1 MLRSIALALG
11 IVLVPAMA
19 SAQATEGVLKRVAA
33 SKTVAI
39 AYRADASPF
48 SFLDDSKQPVG
59 FSIDLCRRVVSQIA
73 QQIGVEGVQ
82 IKWVPVTI
90 ETRISAVEKGQAD
103 MECGSTTV
111 TLARS
116 KQVNFS
122 SYIFV
127 DGTGILVKS
136 GTTTNRLADMGGKK
150 IGVIPGTTN
159 EKALND
165 ALKRTVINATVVP
178 VKSRDEGL
186 AMLEAGQIDAFA
198 SDRVLLLAMAPKAKD
213 ASSITLL
220 LEDLSFEPYAIVL
233 PRGDDGFRLA
243 VNTALARIYRSGAI
257 IEVFARWFG
266 AMGKPGLALE
276 ATYVFG
282 AIPE

>member
-90 ETRISAVEKGQAD
+90 ETRMEAIEKGQAD
-103 MECGSTTV
+103 MECGSTTA

-116 KQVNFS
+116 RQVNFS
-122 SYIFV
+122 SFIFV
-127 DGTGILVKS
+127 DGTGLLIKS
-136 GTTTNRLADMGGKK
+136 SSTARGLSDMGGAK

-159 EKALND
+159 ERALND
-165 ALKRTVINATVVP
+165 ALKRTATNATVVP
-178 VKSRDEGL
+178 VKTRDEGFAL
-186 AMLEAGQIDAFA
+186 FEAGRIDAFA
-198 SDRVLLLAMAPKAKD
+198 SDRVLLMAMAPKAKD
-213 ASSITLL
+213 ASSITML

-243 VNTALARIYRSGAI
+243 VNTALARIYRSDAVGEI
-257 IEVFARWFG
+257 FARWFG
-266 AMGKPGLALE
+266 ALGKPGLMLQ

-282 AIPE
+282 GIPE

>member
-59 FSIDLCRRVVSQIA
+59 FSIDLCRRVVAQIA

-136 GTTTNRLADMGGKK
+136 GTTTNRLADMGGQK

-165 ALKRTVINATVVP
+165 LDRARDFLHALI
-178 VKSRDEGL
+178 
-186 AMLEAGQIDAFA
+186 
-198 SDRVLLLAMAPKAKD
+198 
-213 ASSITLL
+213 
-220 LEDLSFEPYAIVL
+220 
-233 PRGDDGFRLA
+233 
-243 VNTALARIYRSGAI
+243 
-257 IEVFARWFG
+257 
-266 AMGKPGLALE
+266 PG
-276 ATYVFG
+276 G
-282 AIPE
+282 G